1 MPFRLRRD
9 DARFGE
15 LLADLAARLASTAG
29 LLAELLGEPGS
40 ALRDALPAV
49 RAADQGADAAA
60 NAVLRAL
67 SDALVTP
74 FDRVD
79 IYRVAWAMRVGVQR
93 MVAAAED
100 VIELELE
107 ALPSVVTDLVV
118 LLTRAAEVPGE
129 AVPRLQNPALLTD
142 SAVELNRLGRQAREA
157 QRRFVVAVSAD
168 GADPTVLVRRVA
180 LAQSLRRAVESFE
193 DLAHALQTVAVKEG

>member
-15 LLADLAARLASTAG
+15 LLADLAARLAATAG
-29 LLAELLGEPGS
+29 LLAELLGVSGPQ
-40 ALRDALPAV
+40 LRTALPAV
-49 RAADQGADAAA
+49 RAADQGADAAL

-67 SDALVTP
+67 SAALVTP

-79 IYRVAWAMRVGVQR
+79 VYRVAWSMRVGVLR
-93 MVAAAED
+93 MAAAAED
-100 VIELELE
+100 VVEFELDD
-107 ALPSVVTDLVV
+107 LPPAVTDLVA
-118 LLTRAAEVPGE
+118 LLSRAGEVAVE
-129 AVPRLQNPALLTD
+129 AVPRLQNPAQLTD
-142 SAVELNRLGRQAREA
+142 SAVELDRLGRQAREA
-157 QRRFVVAVSAD
+157 QRHFVVAVSAD
-168 GADPTVLVRRVA
+168 GDDAALLVRRVA

>member
-1 MPFRLRRD
+1 M
-9 DARFGE
+9 
-15 LLADLAARLASTAG
+15 
-29 LLAELLGEPGS
+29 LAELLGEPGS

-107 ALPSVVTDLVV
+107 ALPSVVADLVV
-118 LLTRAAEVPGE
+118 LLSRAAEVAGE

-142 SAVELNRLGRQAREA
+142 SAVELNRLGGQAREA

>member
-15 LLADLAARLASTAG
+15 LLADLAAQLVATAG

-40 ALRDALPAV
+40 ALPDALPAV
-49 RAADQGADAAA
+49 RAADEAADAAT

-107 ALPSVVTDLVV
+107 ALPSVVTDLVM
-118 LLTRAAEVPGE
+118 LLSRASEVAGE

-142 SAVELNRLGRQAREA
+142 SAVELNRIGRQAREA
-157 QRRFVVAVSAD
+157 QRRFVVAVSSD

>member
-15 LLADLAARLASTAG
+15 LLADLAALLAATAG
-29 LLAELLGEPGS
+29 LLAELLGVPGTQ
-40 ALRDALPAV
+40 LRDVLGPIRTVDAEAEAAV
-49 RAADQGADAAA
+49 

-67 SDALVTP
+67 GAAFVTP

-79 IYRVAWAMRVGVQR
+79 VYRVAWAMRVGVLR
-93 MVAAAED
+93 MVASAED
-100 VIELELE
+100 VVEFELED
-107 ALPSVVTDLVV
+107 LPPAVTDLVA
-118 LLTRAAEVPGE
+118 LLTRAAEVAVE
-129 AVPRLQNPALLTD
+129 AVPRLQHPALLTD
-142 SAVELNRLGRQAREA
+142 SAVELDRLGRQAREA
-157 QRRFVVAVSAD
+157 QRRLVVAVSAD
-168 GADPTVLVRRVA
+168 GDDAALLVRRVA

>member
-1 MPFRLRRD
+1 VPFRLRRD

-15 LLADLAARLASTAG
+15 LLADLAARLAATAG
-29 LLAELLGEPGS
+29 LLAELLGATGS
-40 ALRDALPAV
+40 QLRDALPAV

-67 SDALVTP
+67 SAAFVTP

-79 IYRVAWAMRVGVQR
+79 VYRVTWAMRVGVQR

-100 VIELELE
+100 VVEFELED
-107 ALPSVVTDLVV
+107 LPPAVTDLVA
-118 LLTRAAEVPGE
+118 LLSRAAEVAVE
-129 AVPRLQNPALLTD
+129 AVPRLQDPALLTD

-157 QRRFVVAVSAD
+157 QRRFVVAVSGE
-168 GADPTVLVRRVA
+168 GADPALLVRRVA

>member
-15 LLADLAARLASTAG
+15 LLTDLATRLEATAG

-49 RAADQGADAAA
+49 RAADQGADTAA

-79 IYRVAWAMRVGVQR
+79 IYRVAWAMRIGVQR

-118 LLTRAAEVPGE
+118 LLSRASEVAGE

-142 SAVELNRLGRQAREA
+142 SAVELNRLGRQACEA
-157 QRRFVVAVSAD
+157 QRRFVVAVSTD
-168 GADPTVLVRRVA
+168 GADPTTLVRRMA

>member
-1 MPFRLRRD
+1 VPFRLRRD
-9 DARFGE
+9 DARFGG
-15 LLADLAARLASTAG
+15 LLADLADRLAATAG
-29 LLAELLGEPGS
+29 LLAELLGETGAQRRE
-40 ALRDALPAV
+40 ALSAV

-79 IYRVAWAMRVGVQR
+79 IYRVAWAMRTGVQR

-100 VIELELE
+100 VVELELE
-107 ALPSVVTDLVV
+107 ALPPVVTDLVV
-118 LLTRAAEVPGE
+118 LLSRAAEVTGE
-129 AVPRLQNPALLTD
+129 AVPRLQHPALLTD

-157 QRRFVVAVSAD
+157 QRTFVVAVSAD
-168 GADPTVLVRRVA
+168 GADPSVLVRRVA

>member
-15 LLADLAARLASTAG
+15 LLADLAARLAATAE

-40 ALRDALPAV
+40 ALHDALPAV
-49 RAADQGADAAA
+49 RAADEGADVAA

-79 IYRVAWAMRVGVQR
+79 IYRVAWTMRIGVQR
-93 MVAAAED
+93 MVGAAED
-100 VIELELE
+100 VIEFELD
-107 ALPSVVTDLVV
+107 ALPSVATDLVA
-118 LLTRAAEVPGE
+118 LLSRAAEVARE

-157 QRRFVVAVSAD
+157 QRRFVVTVSAD
-168 GADPTVLVRRVA
+168 GADATVLVRRVA

>member
-15 LLADLAARLASTAG
+15 LLTDLATRLEATAG

-49 RAADQGADAAA
+49 RAADQGADTAA

-107 ALPSVVTDLVV
+107 ALPSVVT
-118 LLTRAAEVPGE
+118 
-129 AVPRLQNPALLTD
+129 
-142 SAVELNRLGRQAREA
+142 
-157 QRRFVVAVSAD
+157 VS
-168 GADPTVLVRRVA
+168 
-180 LAQSLRRAVESFE
+180 SCC
-193 DLAHALQTVAVKEG
+193 